1 MCALSSENGNDLGL
15 LAVLILT
22 LRSERR
28 GSSCE
33 AAAERS
39 ASAARVLADA
49 ASGALSEGCM
59 RPLVMLAVGRAR
71 EAAAPSRVGQ
81 ELSVEPL
88 SSAWDDV

>member
-1 MCALSSENGNDLGL
+1 MSFDYGTESECHRL
-15 LAVLILT
+15 VLFAPRT
-22 LRSERR
+22 QSR
-28 GSSCE
+28 GSSRE
-33 AAAERS
+33 PAAERS

-71 EAAAPSRVGQ
+71 EAAAPSRVRQ